1 MNSTDGYFDVTAN
14 RTKIVTVPD
23 GYEVRLHKI
32 GSSEDIF
39 PDGLSTKDIK
49 DLNNTLVVDLSTP
62 GTIDLK
68 GTLLSN
74 GQPLLTMD
82 GVDTEIDKKITA
94 LNLSGTYATKAAL
107 TTVETTANA
116 AAPQS
121 TTYTKTECDNKF
133 TQTAWVNS
141 QIDAKIAEQNIPT
154 TYATITSLNAVKAT
168 ADAAAPQS
176 TTYTKTEC
184 DNKYAPKSTTYTKT
198 EVDTS
203 LNSKANSADVYTKT
217 ECDGKFATVASLN
230 VVKTTADN
238 AAPQST
244 TYTKTE
250 SDGKYATKT
259 EVTAIKTTADAAAPQ
274 ATTYTKTEVD
284 TSLSSKA
291 NSADVYTKTESDN
304 KYATKTEVTAIKTT
318 ADAAAPQSTTYTK
331 VECDGKFALLTTA
344 YTKNESDNKYALK
357 TDQSITSTSDK
368 VQICNTS
375 QQVADASAVTV
386 VNGGLIFQ
394 TDGKVFI
401 GVNGAWVQLGVPI
414 S

>member
-62 GTIDLK
+62 GTINLR

-74 GQPLLTMD
+74 GQPLPTMD
-82 GVDTEIDKKITA
+82 GVDTEIDRKITA

-107 TTVETTANA
+107 MTVETTANA

-121 TTYTKTECDNKF
+121 
-133 TQTAWVNS
+133 
-141 QIDAKIAEQNIPT
+141 
-154 TYATITSLNAVKAT
+154 
-168 ADAAAPQS
+168 
-176 TTYTKTEC
+176 
-184 DNKYAPKSTTYTKT
+184 
-198 EVDTS
+198 
-203 LNSKANSADVYTKT
+203 
-217 ECDGKFATVASLN
+217 
-230 VVKTTADN
+230 
-238 AAPQST
+238 
-244 TYTKTE
+244 
-250 SDGKYATKT
+250 
-259 EVTAIKTTADAAAPQ
+259 
-274 ATTYTKTEVD
+274 TTYTKTEVD

-331 VECDGKFALLTTA
+331 TECDGKFALLTTA
-344 YTKNESDNKYALK
+344 YTKTESDNKYVLK

-375 QQVADASAVTV
+375 QQVADAFAVTV

-401 GVNGAWVQLGVPI
+401 GVNGTWVQLGVPI

>member
-39 PDGLSTKDIK
+39 PNGLSTKDIK

-203 LNSKANSADVYTKT
+203 L
-217 ECDGKFATVASLN
+217 
-230 VVKTTADN
+230 
-238 AAPQST
+238 
-244 TYTKTE
+244 
-250 SDGKYATKT
+250 
-259 EVTAIKTTADAAAPQ
+259 
-274 ATTYTKTEVD
+274 
-284 TSLSSKA
+284 SSKA

-331 VECDGKFALLTTA
+331 TECDNKFALLTTA
-344 YTKNESDNKYALK
+344 YTKTKSDNKYALK

-375 QQVADASAVTV
+375 QQVANASAVTV

-401 GVNGAWVQLGVPI
+401 GVNDTWVQLGVPI

>member
-39 PDGLSTKDIK
+39 PNGLSTKDIK

-184 DNKYAPKSTTYTKT
+184 DNKFTQTAWVNSQIDAKIAEQNIPTTYATI
-198 EVDTS
+198 TS
-203 LNSKANSADVYTKT
+203 LNAVKA
-217 ECDGKFATVASLN
+217 
-230 VVKTTADN
+230 TADA

-250 SDGKYATKT
+250 CDNKYAPKS
-259 EVTAIKTTADAAAPQ
+259 
-274 ATTYTKTEVD
+274 TTYTKTEVD

-318 ADAAAPQSTTYTK
+318 ADAAAPQATTYTK
-331 VECDGKFALLTTA
+331 TECDGKFALLTTA
-344 YTKNESDNKYALK
+344 YTKTESDNKYALK

-375 QQVADASAVTV
+375 QQVANAFAVTV

-401 GVNGAWVQLGVPI
+401 GVNDTWVQLGVPI

>member
-32 GSSEDIF
+32 GSSENIF

-74 GQPLLTMD
+74 GQPLPTMD

-121 TTYTKTECDNKF
+121 TTYTKTECDNK
-133 TQTAWVNS
+133 
-141 QIDAKIAEQNIPT
+141 
-154 TYATITSLNAVKAT
+154 
-168 ADAAAPQS
+168 
-176 TTYTKTEC
+176 
-184 DNKYAPKSTTYTKT
+184 
-198 EVDTS
+198 
-203 LNSKANSADVYTKT
+203 
-217 ECDGKFATVASLN
+217 
-230 VVKTTADN
+230 
-238 AAPQST
+238 
-244 TYTKTE
+244 
-250 SDGKYATKT
+250 YATKT
-259 EVTAIKTTADAAAPQ
+259 EVATIKTTADAAAPQ
-274 ATTYTKTEVD
+274 ATTYTKTE
-284 TSLSSKA
+284 
-291 NSADVYTKTESDN
+291 
-304 KYATKTEVTAIKTT
+304 
-318 ADAAAPQSTTYTK
+318 
-331 VECDGKFALLTTA
+331 CDGKFALLTTA
-344 YTKNESDNKYALK
+344 YTKAESDNKYALK

-375 QQVADASAVTV
+375 QQVANASAVTV

>member
-74 GQPLLTMD
+74 GQPLPTMD

-107 TTVETTANA
+107 TTVETTAN
-116 AAPQS
+116 
-121 TTYTKTECDNKF
+121 
-133 TQTAWVNS
+133 
-141 QIDAKIAEQNIPT
+141 
-154 TYATITSLNAVKAT
+154 
-168 ADAAAPQS
+168 AAAPQS

-217 ECDGKFATVASLN
+217 ECDGKFA
-230 VVKTTADN
+230 
-238 AAPQST
+238 
-244 TYTKTE
+244 
-250 SDGKYATKT
+250 
-259 EVTAIKTTADAAAPQ
+259 
-274 ATTYTKTEVD
+274 
-284 TSLSSKA
+284 
-291 NSADVYTKTESDN
+291 
-304 KYATKTEVTAIKTT
+304 
-318 ADAAAPQSTTYTK
+318 
-331 VECDGKFALLTTA
+331 LLTTA
-344 YTKNESDNKYALK
+344 YTKAEPDNKYALK

-375 QQVADASAVTV
+375 QQVANASAITV

>member
-39 PDGLSTKDIK
+39 PNGLSTKDIK

-121 TTYTKTECDNKF
+121 TTYTKIECDNKF

-176 TTYTKTEC
+176 TTYTKIEC

-198 EVDTS
+198 E
-203 LNSKANSADVYTKT
+203 
-217 ECDGKFATVASLN
+217 CDDKFALL
-230 VVKTTADN
+230 TTA
-238 AAPQST
+238 
-244 TYTKTE
+244 
-250 SDGKYATKT
+250 
-259 EVTAIKTTADAAAPQ
+259 
-274 ATTYTKTEVD
+274 
-284 TSLSSKA
+284 
-291 NSADVYTKTESDN
+291 YTKTESDN

-331 VECDGKFALLTTA
+331 TECDDKFALLTTA
-344 YTKNESDNKYALK
+344 YTKTESDNKYALK

-375 QQVADASAVTV
+375 QQVANASAVTV

-401 GVNGAWVQLGVPI
+401 GVNDTWVQLGVPI

>member
-133 TQTAWVNS
+133 TQIAWVNS

-184 DNKYAPKSTTYTKT
+184 DNKYATKT
-198 EVDTS
+198 EVT
-203 LNSKANSADVYTKT
+203 AI
-217 ECDGKFATVASLN
+217 
-230 VVKTTADN
+230 KTTADA

-250 SDGKYATKT
+250 CDNKYATKTEVTAIKTTADAAAPQSTTYTKTECDNKYATKT

-274 ATTYTKTEVD
+274 ATTYTKTE
-284 TSLSSKA
+284 
-291 NSADVYTKTESDN
+291 
-304 KYATKTEVTAIKTT
+304 
-318 ADAAAPQSTTYTK
+318 
-331 VECDGKFALLTTA
+331 CDGKFALLTTT
-344 YTKNESDNKYALK
+344 YTKTESDNKYALK

-375 QQVADASAVTV
+375 QQVANASAVTV

>member
-133 TQTAWVNS
+133 TQIAWVNS

-184 DNKYAPKSTTYTKT
+184 DNKYA
-198 EVDTS
+198 
-203 LNSKANSADVYTKT
+203 
-217 ECDGKFATVASLN
+217 
-230 VVKTTADN
+230 
-238 AAPQST
+238 
-244 TYTKTE
+244 
-250 SDGKYATKT
+250 TKT

-274 ATTYTKTEVD
+274 ATTYTKTE
-284 TSLSSKA
+284 
-291 NSADVYTKTESDN
+291 
-304 KYATKTEVTAIKTT
+304 
-318 ADAAAPQSTTYTK
+318 
-331 VECDGKFALLTTA
+331 CDGKFALLTTT
-344 YTKNESDNKYALK
+344 YTKTESDNKYALK

-368 VQICNTS
+368 VQICNIS
-375 QQVADASAVTV
+375 QQVANASAVTV

>member
-32 GSSEDIF
+32 CSSEDIF
-39 PDGLSTKDIK
+39 PNGLSTKDIK

-116 AAPQS
+116 AAPPS

-203 LNSKANSADVYTKT
+203 L
-217 ECDGKFATVASLN
+217 
-230 VVKTTADN
+230 
-238 AAPQST
+238 
-244 TYTKTE
+244 
-250 SDGKYATKT
+250 
-259 EVTAIKTTADAAAPQ
+259 
-274 ATTYTKTEVD
+274 
-284 TSLSSKA
+284 SSKA

-318 ADAAAPQSTTYTK
+318 ADAAAPQATTYTK
-331 VECDGKFALLTTA
+331 TECDGKFALLTTA
-344 YTKNESDNKYALK
+344 YTKTESDNKYALK

-375 QQVADASAVTV
+375 QQVANASAVTV

-401 GVNGAWVQLGVPI
+401 GVNDTWVQLGVPI

>member
-39 PDGLSTKDIK
+39 PNGLSTKDIK

-107 TTVETTANA
+107 TTGETTANA

-203 LNSKANSADVYTKT
+203 L
-217 ECDGKFATVASLN
+217 
-230 VVKTTADN
+230 
-238 AAPQST
+238 
-244 TYTKTE
+244 
-250 SDGKYATKT
+250 
-259 EVTAIKTTADAAAPQ
+259 
-274 ATTYTKTEVD
+274 
-284 TSLSSKA
+284 SSKA

-318 ADAAAPQSTTYTK
+318 ADAAAPQATTYTK
-331 VECDGKFALLTTA
+331 TECDGKFALLTTA
-344 YTKNESDNKYALK
+344 YTKTESDNKYALK

-375 QQVADASAVTV
+375 QQVANASAVTV

-401 GVNGAWVQLGVPI
+401 GVNDTWVQLGVPI

>member
-39 PDGLSTKDIK
+39 PNGLSTKDIK

-203 LNSKANSADVYTKT
+203 L
-217 ECDGKFATVASLN
+217 
-230 VVKTTADN
+230 
-238 AAPQST
+238 
-244 TYTKTE
+244 
-250 SDGKYATKT
+250 
-259 EVTAIKTTADAAAPQ
+259 
-274 ATTYTKTEVD
+274 
-284 TSLSSKA
+284 SSKA

-318 ADAAAPQSTTYTK
+318 ADAAAPQVTTYTK
-331 VECDGKFALLTTA
+331 TECDGKFALLTTA
-344 YTKNESDNKYALK
+344 YTKTESDNKYALK

-375 QQVADASAVTV
+375 QQVANASAVTV

-401 GVNGAWVQLGVPI
+401 GVNDTWVQLGVPI

>member
-74 GQPLLTMD
+74 GQPLPTMD

-141 QIDAKIAEQNIPT
+141 QIDTKIAEQNIPT

-217 ECDGKFATVASLN
+217 DCDGKFATVASLN

-238 AAPQST
+238 AAPQS
-244 TYTKTE
+244 
-250 SDGKYATKT
+250 
-259 EVTAIKTTADAAAPQ
+259 
-274 ATTYTKTEVD
+274 TTYTKTEVD

-344 YTKNESDNKYALK
+344 YTKAESDNKYALK

-375 QQVADASAVTV
+375 QQVADVSAVTV

>member
-39 PDGLSTKDIK
+39 PNGLSTKDIK

-203 LNSKANSADVYTKT
+203 L
-217 ECDGKFATVASLN
+217 
-230 VVKTTADN
+230 
-238 AAPQST
+238 
-244 TYTKTE
+244 
-250 SDGKYATKT
+250 
-259 EVTAIKTTADAAAPQ
+259 
-274 ATTYTKTEVD
+274 
-284 TSLSSKA
+284 SSKA

-318 ADAAAPQSTTYTK
+318 ADAVAPQATTYTK
-331 VECDGKFALLTTA
+331 TECDGKFALLTTA
-344 YTKNESDNKYALK
+344 YTKTESDNKYALK

-375 QQVADASAVTV
+375 QQVANASAVTV

-401 GVNGAWVQLGVPI
+401 GVNDTWVQLGVPI

>member
-74 GQPLLTMD
+74 GQPLPSMD

-121 TTYTKTECDNKF
+121 TTYTKTECDNK
-133 TQTAWVNS
+133 
-141 QIDAKIAEQNIPT
+141 
-154 TYATITSLNAVKAT
+154 
-168 ADAAAPQS
+168 
-176 TTYTKTEC
+176 
-184 DNKYAPKSTTYTKT
+184 
-198 EVDTS
+198 
-203 LNSKANSADVYTKT
+203 
-217 ECDGKFATVASLN
+217 
-230 VVKTTADN
+230 
-238 AAPQST
+238 
-244 TYTKTE
+244 
-250 SDGKYATKT
+250 YATKT

-274 ATTYTKTEVD
+274 ATTYTKTE
-284 TSLSSKA
+284 
-291 NSADVYTKTESDN
+291 
-304 KYATKTEVTAIKTT
+304 
-318 ADAAAPQSTTYTK
+318 
-331 VECDGKFALLTTA
+331 CDGKFALLTTA
-344 YTKNESDNKYALK
+344 YTKAESDNKYALK
-357 TDQSITSTSDK
+357 ADQSITSTSDK

-375 QQVADASAVTV
+375 QQVADAFAVTV

-401 GVNGAWVQLGVPI
+401 GVNDAWVQLGVPI

>member
-74 GQPLLTMD
+74 GQPLPTMD

-107 TTVETTANA
+107 TTVETTAN
-116 AAPQS
+116 
-121 TTYTKTECDNKF
+121 
-133 TQTAWVNS
+133 
-141 QIDAKIAEQNIPT
+141 
-154 TYATITSLNAVKAT
+154 
-168 ADAAAPQS
+168 AAAPQS

-217 ECDGKFATVASLN
+217 ECDGKFA
-230 VVKTTADN
+230 
-238 AAPQST
+238 
-244 TYTKTE
+244 
-250 SDGKYATKT
+250 
-259 EVTAIKTTADAAAPQ
+259 
-274 ATTYTKTEVD
+274 
-284 TSLSSKA
+284 
-291 NSADVYTKTESDN
+291 
-304 KYATKTEVTAIKTT
+304 
-318 ADAAAPQSTTYTK
+318 
-331 VECDGKFALLTTA
+331 LLTTA
-344 YTKNESDNKYALK
+344 YTKTESDNKYALK

-375 QQVADASAVTV
+375 QQVANASAVTV

-401 GVNGAWVQLGVPI
+401 GVNDTWVQLGVPI

>member
-133 TQTAWVNS
+133 TQIAWVNS

-184 DNKYAPKSTTYTKT
+184 DNKYA
-198 EVDTS
+198 
-203 LNSKANSADVYTKT
+203 
-217 ECDGKFATVASLN
+217 
-230 VVKTTADN
+230 
-238 AAPQST
+238 
-244 TYTKTE
+244 
-250 SDGKYATKT
+250 TKT

-274 ATTYTKTEVD
+274 ATTYTKTE
-284 TSLSSKA
+284 
-291 NSADVYTKTESDN
+291 
-304 KYATKTEVTAIKTT
+304 
-318 ADAAAPQSTTYTK
+318 
-331 VECDGKFALLTTA
+331 CDGKFALLTTT
-344 YTKNESDNKYALK
+344 YTKTESDNKYALK

-375 QQVADASAVTV
+375 QQVANASAVTV

>member
-1 MNSTDGYFDVTAN
+1 MNSIDGYFDVTAN

-121 TTYTKTECDNKF
+121 TTYTKTECDNK
-133 TQTAWVNS
+133 
-141 QIDAKIAEQNIPT
+141 
-154 TYATITSLNAVKAT
+154 
-168 ADAAAPQS
+168 
-176 TTYTKTEC
+176 
-184 DNKYAPKSTTYTKT
+184 
-198 EVDTS
+198 
-203 LNSKANSADVYTKT
+203 
-217 ECDGKFATVASLN
+217 
-230 VVKTTADN
+230 
-238 AAPQST
+238 
-244 TYTKTE
+244 
-250 SDGKYATKT
+250 YATKT

-274 ATTYTKTEVD
+274 ATTYTKTE
-284 TSLSSKA
+284 
-291 NSADVYTKTESDN
+291 
-304 KYATKTEVTAIKTT
+304 
-318 ADAAAPQSTTYTK
+318 
-331 VECDGKFALLTTA
+331 CDGKFALLTTT
-344 YTKNESDNKYALK
+344 YTKTESDNKYALK

-375 QQVADASAVTV
+375 QQVANASAVTV

>member
-74 GQPLLTMD
+74 GQPLPTMD

-121 TTYTKTECDNKF
+121 TTYTKTECDNK
-133 TQTAWVNS
+133 
-141 QIDAKIAEQNIPT
+141 
-154 TYATITSLNAVKAT
+154 
-168 ADAAAPQS
+168 
-176 TTYTKTEC
+176 
-184 DNKYAPKSTTYTKT
+184 YAPKSTTYTKT

-203 LNSKANSADVYTKT
+203 LN
-217 ECDGKFATVASLN
+217 
-230 VVKTTADN
+230 
-238 AAPQST
+238 
-244 TYTKTE
+244 
-250 SDGKYATKT
+250 
-259 EVTAIKTTADAAAPQ
+259 
-274 ATTYTKTEVD
+274 
-284 TSLSSKA
+284 SKA

-318 ADAAAPQSTTYTK
+318 ADALQATTYTK
-331 VECDGKFALLTTA
+331 TECNGKFALLTTA
-344 YTKNESDNKYALK
+344 YTKTESDNKYALK

-375 QQVADASAVTV
+375 QQVANAFAVTV

>member
-121 TTYTKTECDNKF
+121 TTYTKIECDN
-133 TQTAWVNS
+133 
-141 QIDAKIAEQNIPT
+141 
-154 TYATITSLNAVKAT
+154 
-168 ADAAAPQS
+168 
-176 TTYTKTEC
+176 
-184 DNKYAPKSTTYTKT
+184 
-198 EVDTS
+198 
-203 LNSKANSADVYTKT
+203 
-217 ECDGKFATVASLN
+217 
-230 VVKTTADN
+230 
-238 AAPQST
+238 
-244 TYTKTE
+244 
-250 SDGKYATKT
+250 KYATKT

-274 ATTYTKTEVD
+274 ATTYTK
-284 TSLSSKA
+284 
-291 NSADVYTKTESDN
+291 
-304 KYATKTEVTAIKTT
+304 I
-318 ADAAAPQSTTYTK
+318 
-331 VECDGKFALLTTA
+331 
-344 YTKNESDNKYALK
+344 ESDNKYALK

-375 QQVADASAVTV
+375 QQVADASTVTV

-401 GVNGAWVQLGVPI
+401 GVNNTWVQLGVSI

>member
-133 TQTAWVNS
+133 TQIAWVNS

-203 LNSKANSADVYTKT
+203 L
-217 ECDGKFATVASLN
+217 
-230 VVKTTADN
+230 
-238 AAPQST
+238 
-244 TYTKTE
+244 
-250 SDGKYATKT
+250 
-259 EVTAIKTTADAAAPQ
+259 
-274 ATTYTKTEVD
+274 
-284 TSLSSKA
+284 SSKA

-318 ADAAAPQSTTYTK
+318 ADAAAPQATTYTK
-331 VECDGKFALLTTA
+331 TECDGKFALLTTA
-344 YTKNESDNKYALK
+344 YTKTESDNKYALK

-401 GVNGAWVQLGVPI
+401 GVNGTWVQLGVPI

>member
-74 GQPLLTMD
+74 GQPLPTMD

-121 TTYTKTECDNKF
+121 TTYTKTECD
-133 TQTAWVNS
+133 
-141 QIDAKIAEQNIPT
+141 
-154 TYATITSLNAVKAT
+154 
-168 ADAAAPQS
+168 
-176 TTYTKTEC
+176 
-184 DNKYAPKSTTYTKT
+184 
-198 EVDTS
+198 
-203 LNSKANSADVYTKT
+203 
-217 ECDGKFATVASLN
+217 
-230 VVKTTADN
+230 
-238 AAPQST
+238 
-244 TYTKTE
+244 
-250 SDGKYATKT
+250 
-259 EVTAIKTTADAAAPQ
+259 
-274 ATTYTKTEVD
+274 
-284 TSLSSKA
+284 
-291 NSADVYTKTESDN
+291 
-304 KYATKTEVTAIKTT
+304 
-318 ADAAAPQSTTYTK
+318 
-331 VECDGKFALLTTA
+331 GKFALLTTA
-344 YTKNESDNKYALK
+344 YTKAELDNKYALK

-375 QQVADASAVTV
+375 QQVANASTITV

>member
-74 GQPLLTMD
+74 GQPLPTMD
-82 GVDTEIDKKITA
+82 GVDTEIDRKITA

-133 TQTAWVNS
+133 SQTAWVNS

-203 LNSKANSADVYTKT
+203 L
-217 ECDGKFATVASLN
+217 
-230 VVKTTADN
+230 
-238 AAPQST
+238 
-244 TYTKTE
+244 
-250 SDGKYATKT
+250 
-259 EVTAIKTTADAAAPQ
+259 
-274 ATTYTKTEVD
+274 
-284 TSLSSKA
+284 SSKA

-318 ADAAAPQSTTYTK
+318 ADAAAPQATTYTK
-331 VECDGKFALLTTA
+331 TECDGKFALLTTA
-344 YTKNESDNKYALK
+344 YTKAESDNKYALK

-375 QQVADASAVTV
+375 QQVAAASAVTV

-401 GVNGAWVQLGVPI
+401 GVNDTWVQLGVPI

>member
-1 MNSTDGYFDVTAN
+1 
-14 RTKIVTVPD
+14 
-23 GYEVRLHKI
+23 
-32 GSSEDIF
+32 
-39 PDGLSTKDIK
+39 
-49 DLNNTLVVDLSTP
+49 
-62 GTIDLK
+62 
-68 GTLLSN
+68 
-74 GQPLLTMD
+74 MD

-133 TQTAWVNS
+133 AQPAWVNS

-203 LNSKANSADVYTKT
+203 L
-217 ECDGKFATVASLN
+217 
-230 VVKTTADN
+230 
-238 AAPQST
+238 
-244 TYTKTE
+244 
-250 SDGKYATKT
+250 
-259 EVTAIKTTADAAAPQ
+259 
-274 ATTYTKTEVD
+274 
-284 TSLSSKA
+284 SSKA

-318 ADAAAPQSTTYTK
+318 ADAAAPQATTYTK
-331 VECDGKFALLTTA
+331 TECDGKFALLTTA
-344 YTKNESDNKYALK
+344 YTKTESDNKYALK

-375 QQVADASAVTV
+375 QQVANASAVTV

-401 GVNGAWVQLGVPI
+401 GVNDTWVQLGVPI

>member
-74 GQPLLTMD
+74 GQPLPTMD

-121 TTYTKTECDNKF
+121 TTYTKTESDN
-133 TQTAWVNS
+133 
-141 QIDAKIAEQNIPT
+141 
-154 TYATITSLNAVKAT
+154 
-168 ADAAAPQS
+168 
-176 TTYTKTEC
+176 
-184 DNKYAPKSTTYTKT
+184 
-198 EVDTS
+198 
-203 LNSKANSADVYTKT
+203 
-217 ECDGKFATVASLN
+217 
-230 VVKTTADN
+230 
-238 AAPQST
+238 
-244 TYTKTE
+244 
-250 SDGKYATKT
+250 KYATKT

-274 ATTYTKTEVD
+274 ATTYTKTE
-284 TSLSSKA
+284 
-291 NSADVYTKTESDN
+291 
-304 KYATKTEVTAIKTT
+304 
-318 ADAAAPQSTTYTK
+318 
-331 VECDGKFALLTTA
+331 CDGKFALLTTA
-344 YTKNESDNKYALK
+344 YTKTESDNKYALK

-375 QQVADASAVTV
+375 QQVANASAITV

>member
-203 LNSKANSADVYTKT
+203 L
-217 ECDGKFATVASLN
+217 
-230 VVKTTADN
+230 
-238 AAPQST
+238 
-244 TYTKTE
+244 
-250 SDGKYATKT
+250 
-259 EVTAIKTTADAAAPQ
+259 
-274 ATTYTKTEVD
+274 
-284 TSLSSKA
+284 SSKA

-318 ADAAAPQSTTYTK
+318 ADAAAPQATTYTK
-331 VECDGKFALLTTA
+331 TECDGKFALLTTA
-344 YTKNESDNKYALK
+344 YTKTESDNKYALR
-357 TDQSITSTSDK
+357 TDQSITSTSNK
-368 VQICNTS
+368 VQICNAS
-375 QQVADASAVTV
+375 QQVANAFAVTV

>member
-23 GYEVRLHKI
+23 GYEVRLHKT

-116 AAPQS
+116 AAPQY

-203 LNSKANSADVYTKT
+203 L
-217 ECDGKFATVASLN
+217 
-230 VVKTTADN
+230 
-238 AAPQST
+238 
-244 TYTKTE
+244 
-250 SDGKYATKT
+250 
-259 EVTAIKTTADAAAPQ
+259 
-274 ATTYTKTEVD
+274 
-284 TSLSSKA
+284 SSKA

-318 ADAAAPQSTTYTK
+318 ADAAAPQATTYTK
-331 VECDGKFALLTTA
+331 TECDGKFALLTTA
-344 YTKNESDNKYALK
+344 YTKTESDNKYALK

-375 QQVADASAVTV
+375 QQVANASAVTV

-401 GVNGAWVQLGVPI
+401 GVNDTWVQLGVPI

>member
-74 GQPLLTMD
+74 GQPLPTMD

-121 TTYTKTECDNKF
+121 TTYTKTECDNK
-133 TQTAWVNS
+133 
-141 QIDAKIAEQNIPT
+141 
-154 TYATITSLNAVKAT
+154 
-168 ADAAAPQS
+168 
-176 TTYTKTEC
+176 
-184 DNKYAPKSTTYTKT
+184 YAPKSTTYTKT

-217 ECDGKFATVASLN
+217 ES
-230 VVKTTADN
+230 DN
-238 AAPQST
+238 
-244 TYTKTE
+244 
-250 SDGKYATKT
+250 KYATKT
-259 EVTAIKTTADAAAPQ
+259 EVATIKTTADAAAPQ
-274 ATTYTKTEVD
+274 ATTYTKTE
-284 TSLSSKA
+284 
-291 NSADVYTKTESDN
+291 
-304 KYATKTEVTAIKTT
+304 
-318 ADAAAPQSTTYTK
+318 
-331 VECDGKFALLTTA
+331 CDGKFALLTTA
-344 YTKNESDNKYALK
+344 YTKAESDNKYALK

-375 QQVADASAVTV
+375 QQVANASAITV

>member
-74 GQPLLTMD
+74 GQPLPTMD

-107 TTVETTANA
+107 TTVETTAN
-116 AAPQS
+116 
-121 TTYTKTECDNKF
+121 
-133 TQTAWVNS
+133 
-141 QIDAKIAEQNIPT
+141 
-154 TYATITSLNAVKAT
+154 
-168 ADAAAPQS
+168 AAAPQS

-250 SDGKYATKT
+250 SD
-259 EVTAIKTTADAAAPQ
+259 
-274 ATTYTKTEVD
+274 
-284 TSLSSKA
+284 
-291 NSADVYTKTESDN
+291 N

-344 YTKNESDNKYALK
+344 YTKAESDNKYALK

>member
-1 MNSTDGYFDVTAN
+1 MNSTDRYFDVTAN

-74 GQPLLTMD
+74 GQPLPTMD
-82 GVDTEIDKKITA
+82 GVDTEIDRKITA

-107 TTVETTANA
+107 MTVETTANA

-121 TTYTKTECDNKF
+121 TTYTKTECD
-133 TQTAWVNS
+133 
-141 QIDAKIAEQNIPT
+141 
-154 TYATITSLNAVKAT
+154 
-168 ADAAAPQS
+168 
-176 TTYTKTEC
+176 
-184 DNKYAPKSTTYTKT
+184 
-198 EVDTS
+198 
-203 LNSKANSADVYTKT
+203 
-217 ECDGKFATVASLN
+217 
-230 VVKTTADN
+230 
-238 AAPQST
+238 
-244 TYTKTE
+244 
-250 SDGKYATKT
+250 
-259 EVTAIKTTADAAAPQ
+259 
-274 ATTYTKTEVD
+274 
-284 TSLSSKA
+284 
-291 NSADVYTKTESDN
+291 
-304 KYATKTEVTAIKTT
+304 
-318 ADAAAPQSTTYTK
+318 
-331 VECDGKFALLTTA
+331 GKFALLTTA
-344 YTKNESDNKYALK
+344 YTKTESDNKYALK

-401 GVNGAWVQLGVPI
+401 GVNGTWVQLGVPI

>member
-74 GQPLLTMD
+74 GQPLPSMD

-107 TTVETTANA
+107 MTVETTAN
-116 AAPQS
+116 
-121 TTYTKTECDNKF
+121 
-133 TQTAWVNS
+133 
-141 QIDAKIAEQNIPT
+141 
-154 TYATITSLNAVKAT
+154 
-168 ADAAAPQS
+168 AAAPQS

-274 ATTYTKTEVD
+274 ATTYTKTE
-284 TSLSSKA
+284 
-291 NSADVYTKTESDN
+291 
-304 KYATKTEVTAIKTT
+304 
-318 ADAAAPQSTTYTK
+318 
-331 VECDGKFALLTTA
+331 CDGKFALLTTA
-344 YTKNESDNKYALK
+344 YTKTESDNKYALK

-375 QQVADASAVTV
+375 QQVANASAVTV

-401 GVNGAWVQLGVPI
+401 GVNDTWVQLGVPI

>member
-39 PDGLSTKDIK
+39 PNGLSTKDIK

-154 TYATITSLNAVKAT
+154 TYATITSLNAVKTT

-184 DNKYAPKSTTYTKT
+184 DNKYAPKS
-198 EVDTS
+198 
-203 LNSKANSADVYTKT
+203 
-217 ECDGKFATVASLN
+217 
-230 VVKTTADN
+230 
-238 AAPQST
+238 
-244 TYTKTE
+244 
-250 SDGKYATKT
+250 
-259 EVTAIKTTADAAAPQ
+259 
-274 ATTYTKTEVD
+274 TTYTKTEVD

-318 ADAAAPQSTTYTK
+318 ADAAAPQATTYTK
-331 VECDGKFALLTTA
+331 TECDGKFALLTTA
-344 YTKNESDNKYALK
+344 YTKTESDNKYALK

-375 QQVADASAVTV
+375 QQVANASAVTV

-401 GVNGAWVQLGVPI
+401 GVNDTWVQLGVPI

>member
-74 GQPLLTMD
+74 GQPLPTMD

-141 QIDAKIAEQNIPT
+141 QIDTKIAEQNIPT

-198 EVDTS
+198 E
-203 LNSKANSADVYTKT
+203 
-217 ECDGKFATVASLN
+217 
-230 VVKTTADN
+230 
-238 AAPQST
+238 
-244 TYTKTE
+244 
-250 SDGKYATKT
+250 
-259 EVTAIKTTADAAAPQ
+259 
-274 ATTYTKTEVD
+274 
-284 TSLSSKA
+284 
-291 NSADVYTKTESDN
+291 SDN

-344 YTKNESDNKYALK
+344 YTKAESDNKYALK

>member
-1 MNSTDGYFDVTAN
+1 MNSIDGYFDVTAN

-74 GQPLLTMD
+74 GQPLPTMD

-141 QIDAKIAEQNIPT
+141 QIDTKIAEQNIPT

-217 ECDGKFATVASLN
+217 DCDGKFATVASLN

-238 AAPQST
+238 AAPQS
-244 TYTKTE
+244 
-250 SDGKYATKT
+250 
-259 EVTAIKTTADAAAPQ
+259 
-274 ATTYTKTEVD
+274 TTYTKTEVD

-318 ADAAAPQSTTYTK
+318 ADAAAPQATTYTK
-331 VECDGKFALLTTA
+331 TECDGKFALLTTA
-344 YTKNESDNKYALK
+344 YTKTESDNKYALK

-375 QQVADASAVTV
+375 QQVANASAVTV

-401 GVNGAWVQLGVPI
+401 GVNDTWVQLGVPI

>member
-14 RTKIVTVPD
+14 RTKIVTVPS

-39 PDGLSTKDIK
+39 PNGLSTKDIK

-203 LNSKANSADVYTKT
+203 L
-217 ECDGKFATVASLN
+217 
-230 VVKTTADN
+230 
-238 AAPQST
+238 
-244 TYTKTE
+244 
-250 SDGKYATKT
+250 
-259 EVTAIKTTADAAAPQ
+259 
-274 ATTYTKTEVD
+274 
-284 TSLSSKA
+284 SSKA

-318 ADAAAPQSTTYTK
+318 ADAAAPQATTYTK
-331 VECDGKFALLTTA
+331 TECDGKFALLTTA
-344 YTKNESDNKYALK
+344 YTKTESDNKYALK

-375 QQVADASAVTV
+375 QQVANASAVTV

-401 GVNGAWVQLGVPI
+401 GVNDTWVQLGVPI

>member
-74 GQPLLTMD
+74 GQPLPTMD

-141 QIDAKIAEQNIPT
+141 QIDTKIAEQNIPT

-203 LNSKANSADVYTKT
+203 L
-217 ECDGKFATVASLN
+217 
-230 VVKTTADN
+230 
-238 AAPQST
+238 
-244 TYTKTE
+244 
-250 SDGKYATKT
+250 
-259 EVTAIKTTADAAAPQ
+259 
-274 ATTYTKTEVD
+274 
-284 TSLSSKA
+284 SSKA

-318 ADAAAPQSTTYTK
+318 ADAAAPQATTYTK
-331 VECDGKFALLTTA
+331 TECDGKFALLTTA
-344 YTKNESDNKYALK
+344 YTKTESDNKYALK

-375 QQVADASAVTV
+375 QQVANASAVTV

-401 GVNGAWVQLGVPI
+401 GVNGTWVQLGVPI

>member
-14 RTKIVTVPD
+14 KTKIVTVPD

-74 GQPLLTMD
+74 GQPLPTMD

-141 QIDAKIAEQNIPT
+141 QIDTKIAEQNIPT

-217 ECDGKFATVASLN
+217 DCDGKFATVASLN

-238 AAPQST
+238 AAPQS
-244 TYTKTE
+244 
-250 SDGKYATKT
+250 
-259 EVTAIKTTADAAAPQ
+259 
-274 ATTYTKTEVD
+274 TTYTKTEVD

-304 KYATKTEVTAIKTT
+304 KYATKTEVATIKTT
-318 ADAAAPQSTTYTK
+318 ADAAAPKATTYTK
-331 VECDGKFALLTTA
+331 TECNSKFALLTTA
-344 YTKNESDNKYALK
+344 YTKAESDNKYALK

-375 QQVADASAVTV
+375 QQVANASAITV

>member
-39 PDGLSTKDIK
+39 PNGLSTKDIK

-74 GQPLLTMD
+74 GQPLPTMD
-82 GVDTEIDKKITA
+82 GIDTEIDKKITA

-107 TTVETTANA
+107 MTVETTANA

-121 TTYTKTECDNKF
+121 TTYTKTECDNK
-133 TQTAWVNS
+133 
-141 QIDAKIAEQNIPT
+141 
-154 TYATITSLNAVKAT
+154 
-168 ADAAAPQS
+168 
-176 TTYTKTEC
+176 
-184 DNKYAPKSTTYTKT
+184 YAPKS
-198 EVDTS
+198 
-203 LNSKANSADVYTKT
+203 
-217 ECDGKFATVASLN
+217 
-230 VVKTTADN
+230 
-238 AAPQST
+238 
-244 TYTKTE
+244 
-250 SDGKYATKT
+250 
-259 EVTAIKTTADAAAPQ
+259 
-274 ATTYTKTEVD
+274 TTYTKTEVD

-318 ADAAAPQSTTYTK
+318 ADAAAPQATTYTK
-331 VECDGKFALLTTA
+331 TECDGKFALLTTA
-344 YTKNESDNKYALK
+344 YTKTESDNKYALK

-375 QQVADASAVTV
+375 QQVANASAVTV

-401 GVNGAWVQLGVPI
+401 GVNNAWVQLGVPI

>member
-133 TQTAWVNS
+133 TQIAWVNS

-184 DNKYAPKSTTYTKT
+184 DNKYATKT
-198 EVDTS
+198 EVT
-203 LNSKANSADVYTKT
+203 AI
-217 ECDGKFATVASLN
+217 
-230 VVKTTADN
+230 KTTADA

-250 SDGKYATKT
+250 CDNKYATKT

-274 ATTYTKTEVD
+274 ATTYTKTE
-284 TSLSSKA
+284 
-291 NSADVYTKTESDN
+291 
-304 KYATKTEVTAIKTT
+304 
-318 ADAAAPQSTTYTK
+318 
-331 VECDGKFALLTTA
+331 CDGKFALLTTT
-344 YTKNESDNKYALK
+344 YTKTESDNKYALK

-375 QQVADASAVTV
+375 QQVANASAVTV